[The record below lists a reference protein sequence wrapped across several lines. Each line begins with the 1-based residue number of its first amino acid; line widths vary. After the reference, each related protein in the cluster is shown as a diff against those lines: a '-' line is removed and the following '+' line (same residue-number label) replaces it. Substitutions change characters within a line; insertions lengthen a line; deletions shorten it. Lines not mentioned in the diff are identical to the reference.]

1 MVEYIKCFDEFKHI
15 SFFIENEKMLKT
27 YINAR
32 YKVTNTMQ
40 KFSES
45 EPVYNK
51 KIFPRQNKILWGK
64 NNYKFP
70 CSQTIFLLRWVE
82 TIIKC

>member
-32 YKVTNTMQ
+32 YKVTNTM
-40 KFSES
+40 
-45 EPVYNK
+45 
-51 KIFPRQNKILWGK
+51 
-64 NNYKFP
+64 
-70 CSQTIFLLRWVE
+70 
-82 TIIKC
+82 